1 MSMAKIRRGRKDS
14 GPSPLVLALSFALF
28 ALCTVFTGPD
38 AQAKGDP
45 NWDDVL
51 KNGRQQLA
59 IGETDKAIELFQKA
73 VKKYPQSSQCHT
85 ELGKALK
92 RRGKLSEAKAE
103 FKCATE
109 LNNTYAAAFY
119 ELGCVCESDQE
130 WDAAAEAFTHYADL
144 CPDAAQR
151 KTIEDRIRTCKGH
164 KE

>member
-1 MSMAKIRRGRKDS
+1 MSEMARIRRGREYS
-14 GPSPLVLALSFALF
+14 GPSSLVLALLLSVLTSSFTWQSV
-28 ALCTVFTGPD
+28 C
-38 AQAKGDP
+38 AKGDP

-51 KNGRQQLA
+51 KNGKQQLA

-109 LNNTYAAAFY
+109 LNNTYADAFY
-119 ELGCVCESDQE
+119 QLGCSCESDNE
-130 WDAAAEAFTHYADL
+130 WDAAADAFTHYAEL

-151 KTIEDRIRTCKGH
+151 KTIEDRIRSCKGH

>member
-1 MSMAKIRRGRKDS
+1 MAKAKIRRGRMYS
-14 GPSPLVLALSFALF
+14 GPSPLVLALSFAIL
-28 ALCTVFTGPD
+28 ATTLSAPS

-51 KNGRQQLA
+51 KNGKQQLA

-103 FKCATE
+103 FRCATE
-109 LNNTYAAAFY
+109 LNNTYADAFY
-119 ELGCVCESDQE
+119 QLGCSCESDNE
-130 WDAAAEAFTHYADL
+130 WDAAADAFTHYAEL

-151 KTIEDRIRTCKGH
+151 KTIEDRIRSIKGH